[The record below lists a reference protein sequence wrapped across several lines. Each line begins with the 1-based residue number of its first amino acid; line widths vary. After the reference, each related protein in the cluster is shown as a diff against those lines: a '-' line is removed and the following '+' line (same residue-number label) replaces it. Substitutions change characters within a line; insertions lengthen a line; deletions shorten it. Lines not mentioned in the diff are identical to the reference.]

1 MRGNTSDE
9 LRKMV
14 AQLGPGMWLEL
25 DDEAMT
31 RFFGTNENALTAA
44 KAFADEERCV
54 FICDQDGKFRFGR
67 YYFKRRRRPD

>member
-1 MRGNTSDE
+1 
-9 LRKMV
+9 
-14 AQLGPGMWLEL
+14 MWLEL

-31 RFFGTNENALTAA
+31 SFFGPNDNALSAA

-67 YYFKRRRRPD
+67 YYFKRRRRPY